1 MGIKKLTR
9 IAALTIMEDAAKE
22 LLDTGFKKE
31 VWDKAFDHKSFLKAI
46 DDEELYQTMCEM
58 FINGMFAD
66 QITNLCVTII
76 KDVLD

>member
-9 IAALTIMEDAAKE
+9 IASLIIMEDVAKE

-31 VWDKAFDHKSFLKAI
+31 VWDKSFDHKSFVKAA

-58 FINGMFAD
+58 FFNGMFSE
-66 QITNLCVTII
+66 QII
-76 KDVLD
+76 KMCATIVKDILK

>member
-9 IAALTIMEDAAKE
+9 MAALIIMEDAAKE

-31 VWDKAFDHKSFLKAI
+31 VWDKSFDHKSFLKAG
-46 DDEELYQTMCEM
+46 DDEELFQTMCTL
-58 FINGMFAD
+58 FFNGMFAD
-66 QITNLCVTII
+66 QITNLCATII